1 MNWQTFGVQRLKA
14 YEARQKAVESIP
26 ERIKMLELE
35 YTAIKAGIGDG
46 MPKASGGNKTEDQL
60 VGNIAKREELKS
72 NLEIAQRE
80 IALTEKGLS
89 ALDDEEK
96 RVLYVFFINRPARHV
111 ELLCDELHIEKTKLY
126 KLKDEAL
133 KKFTMA
139 CYAVVEL

>member
-14 YEARQKAVESIP
+14 YEARLKAVESIP

-35 YTAIKAGIGDG
+35 YGSIKAGIGDG
-46 MPKASGGNKTEDQL
+46 MPKASGGNKAEDQL
-60 VGNIAKREELKS
+60 VGNIAKREELKN
-72 NLEIAQRE
+72 NLEIARRE
-80 IALTEKGLS
+80 IELTEKGLS
-89 ALDDEEK
+89 VLDDEER
-96 RVLYVFFINRPARHV
+96 RVLYVFFINRPSRHV

-126 KLKDEAL
+126 NLKDEAL